1 MNSRLVMASTLNNL
15 VLLILLLKCGGL
27 GSWLAKTVIDTGSRL
42 SNLVLKTIESLGF
55 NHGRNENVV
64 SNNQATKSTRGC

>member
-1 MNSRLVMASTLNNL
+1 MTSTLNNL
-15 VLLILLLKCGGL
+15 VLLILLLKCGEL

-55 NHGRNENVV
+55 NHGRNENV
-64 SNNQATKSTRGC
+64 SNNQAPKSTRG